1 MILVLVIWSFT
12 NAAMIHMIFTWIGS
26 KFVMSELPRVGNEKL
41 LNGLSEGVFIIE
53 EETSHVLF

>member
-1 MILVLVIWSFT
+1 MLIVVQFFDTAL
-12 NAAMIHMIFTWIGS
+12 IHMIITWVGS

-41 LNGLSEGVFIIE
+41 LNGLQEGVFIIE